1 MKFEEITL
9 GNYTFD
15 LAIRPSGFEPSTTS
29 LLLALN
35 LPRFDGKNVADLG
48 CGTGIQGLIAALQ
61 GANQI
66 HSCDLYE
73 EDLTLTF
80 ANFERNNLAEKLT
93 TYKIDILE
101 GLDPLPEVDV
111 AIFNLPSVAGYT
123 NELSSD
129 IHCAAISSGDGA
141 SHSIATLQALSTKL
155 TSNGKVYFTASSL
168 GNIKRLEQTLTAS
181 YQWNVIAS
189 VWMPL
194 RYFEILQRPVIDDL
208 VAQGCSYY
216 KSESGILFSE
226 SRVYE
231 ASLQ

>member
-1 MKFEEITL
+1 MKFQEITV
-9 GNYTFD
+9 GSHTVA
-15 LAIRPSGFEPSTTS
+15 LATRPSGFEPSTTS

-35 LPRFDGKNVADLG
+35 LPRFDGKIVADLG

-61 GANQI
+61 GASQI

-73 EDLTLTF
+73 EDLTLTR

-93 TYKIDILE
+93 IYKVDILE
-101 GLDPLPEVDV
+101 GLAPLPKVDA
-111 AIFNLPSVAGYT
+111 AIFNLPSVAGYI

-129 IHCAAISSGDGA
+129 TDRAAISSGDGA
-141 SHSIATLQALSTKL
+141 SHSIATLKALSTNL
-155 TSNGKVYFTASSL
+155 TSNGKVYFTGSSI
-168 GNIKRLEQTLTAS
+168 GNIKRLEQTLTEL

-194 RYFEILQRPVIDDL
+194 RYFEILQLPVIDNL

-216 KSESGILFSE
+216 KSDSGIFFSE

-231 ASLQ
+231 ASLK